1 MSLSPNKVVNKQ
13 LAQLFKGTYWIGGY
27 LTKPYSCG
35 PFKGGWKGSAHYL
48 IRNPLKVHCSLKSRN
63 VVKRITRSIVWIQG
77 RHFELWR
84 ERVTVDECSER
95 GISPMN
101 QVLYW
106 ICHSHI
112 FSHLIHDLS
121 HLVHLLLQMWDP
133 SRSGTPWLALRFSIS
148 SVFLTLGMPF
158 GIPLTMLS
166 PRVKF
171 SGQFLILTG

>member
-1 MSLSPNKVVNKQ
+1 MKLLTNNLLNSSKELTE
-13 LAQLFKGTYWIGGY
+13 LGGY
-27 LTKPYSCG
+27 LTKLYSYS
-35 PFKGGWKGSAHYL
+35 PFEGGWKGFAHYL
-48 IRNPLKVHCSLKSRN
+48 IWNPLKVHCNFEGCN
-63 VVKRITRSIVWIQG
+63 VVKRVTYSIVRIQG
-77 RHFELWR
+77 GHLELWR
-84 ERVTVDECSER
+84 EWVTVDECSER

-121 HLVHLLLQMWDP
+121 HLVHLLLQMWDL

-158 GIPLTMLS
+158 DIPLTMLS